1 GLIHDVGKVPDEE
14 TELSHA
20 LLGAK
25 LAERYG
31 ENPAIVNAIGAHHD
45 EMEMQYVI
53 SPIVQACDAI
63 SGARPGARR
72 EIMQQYL
79 QRIKDLENL
88 ALAYQGVEKAYAIQA
103 GRELRVIVEA
113 EKVTDADSDRLSF
126 EIAQKIQN
134 FKGDVIKRQGTG
146 ATATFT
152 VRKISDGIG
161 VERLF
166 PFFSPNIES
175 IVLNKAGRIRRA
187 KLFYQRKRSGKSAR
201 IKEKRQ
207 AVEGVVTE

>member
-1 GLIHDVGKVPDEE
+1 M
-14 TELSHA
+14 S
-20 LLGAK
+20 
-25 LAERYG
+25 
-31 ENPAIVNAIGAHHD
+31 AIT
-45 EMEMQYVI
+45 YVHE
-53 SPIVQACDAI
+53 QLT
-63 SGARPGARR
+63 G
-72 EIMQQYL
+72 Q
-79 QRIKDLENL
+79 KDLPDF
-88 ALAYQGVEKAYAIQA
+88 KAGDNITVNYKIIEGNKERIQ
-103 GRELRVIVEA
+103 
-113 EKVTDADSDRLSF
+113 S
-126 EIAQKIQN
+126 

-207 AVEGVVTE
+207 AVEDAAVTE